1 LFNIFLNCTWN
12 VLAEL
17 SIEKAHKN
25 KYETRQRKHLAMLEV
40 ISIYFNI
47 GFIEEMLRRPQF
59 LMNWLHPPLPAG

>member
-1 LFNIFLNCTWN
+1 MFNLELFLVRYTIVLNIPKLYME
-12 VLAEL
+12 LSSEL

-47 GFIEEMLRRPQF
+47 EYVKKTTFF
-59 LMNWLHPPLPAG
+59 C